1 DAVIIATGSIPNRLE
16 IPGGKEALTVHELV
30 ARGPGGARRAVVYD
44 QEGFNR
50 PLVAADLLSARGV
63 LVEFVTPLHAAGPKV
78 GSMMIDELTH
88 QLMGRHVNFH
98 PGHELVGW
106 DGQQRLRLRQVVTRE
121 ERLLQEIDLVVG
133 LVGSTSVSGLAEELR
148 GAVER
153 LHVIGDAQS

>member
-1 DAVIIATGSIPNRLE
+1 VGAASPLREPWARIAEFYERQARKGLFQVRLNTRATKESVLALHPDAVIIATGSIPNRLE

-63 LVEFVTPLHAAGPKV
+63 LVEFVTPLHAVGPKV
-78 GSMMIDELTH
+78 ESMMIDELTH

-106 DGQQRLRLRQVVTRE
+106 DGQQRLRL
-121 ERLLQEIDLVVG
+121 
-133 LVGSTSVSGLAEELR
+133 
-148 GAVER
+148 
-153 LHVIGDAQS
+153 